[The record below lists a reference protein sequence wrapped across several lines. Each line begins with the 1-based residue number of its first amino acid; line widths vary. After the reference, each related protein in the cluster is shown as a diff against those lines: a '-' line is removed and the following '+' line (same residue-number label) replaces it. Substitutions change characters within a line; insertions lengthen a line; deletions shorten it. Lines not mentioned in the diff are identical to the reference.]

1 MKSLSL
7 TCNAYGGAEQLM
19 FQEIE
24 LPPLSEKEVRI
35 EVHYVGM
42 NFPDNLVLRGKDQYK
57 PSFPF
62 SPCGELSGIV
72 IETGASVTEV
82 KVGDKVLAG
91 GMVYNASRTIAQ
103 VNVQNVHKILD
114 GMDMAQAAGL
124 CCVYGTAIHCLTDR
138 AQVSHGEK
146 VAILGASGGVGMATI
161 QVAKALGAEVIACA
175 STQEKLDFCSE
186 IGADHTLNYTQED
199 LKSRLKELS
208 DGRGIDVVCD
218 PVGSDYS
225 EQALRA
231 LGWEGRFMVLGFTA
245 GNIAHIPLN
254 LPLLKGCQIV
264 GVFWSTFARRFPEQ
278 NRKNIQRV
286 LQWHTEGKIDIHIHE
301 VIPWTDY
308 LHAFK
313 LLGNR
318 SVKGKLILSV
328 KNTV

>member
-7 TCNAYGGAEQLM
+7 TCNAYGGAEKLI

-42 NFPDNLVLRGKDQYK
+42 NFPDNLVLRGTDQYK

-62 SPCGELSGIV
+62 SPCGELSGII
-72 IETGASVTEV
+72 IEVGSSVTEV
-82 KVGDKVLAG
+82 AIGDKILAG

-103 VNVQNVHKILD
+103 VPVQNVHKIPD
-114 GMDMAQAAGL
+114 SMDMAQAAGL
-124 CCVYGTAIHCLTDR
+124 CCVYGTAVHCLTDR
-138 AQVSHGEK
+138 AQVSSGEK

-175 STQEKLDFCSE
+175 STNEKLEFCRE
-186 IGADHTLNYTQED
+186 QGADHTLNYTQED

-208 DGRGIDVVCD
+208 GGKGVDVVCD

-231 LGWEGRFMVLGFTA
+231 LAWEGRFMVLGFTD

-264 GVFWSTFARRFPEQ
+264 GVFWSTFARRFSTQ
-278 NRKNIQRV
+278 NRKNIEQV
-286 LQWHTEGKIDIHIHE
+286 IQWHTEGKIDIHIHDI
-301 VIPWTDY
+301 IPWRDY
-308 LHAFK
+308 ARAFK

-318 SVKGKLILSV
+318 SVRGKLIMSL
-328 KNTV
+328 KM